1 MDWPPPFEVLRVE
14 PVSTHSSLESFDEDE
29 DEKEGKSADKFGVH
43 PRALSYKHSLVYF
56 SFQSATKCDIP
67 AR

>member
-29 DEKEGKSADKFGVH
+29 EDEEGKSADKFGVH
-43 PRALSYKHSLVYF
+43 PRALSYKHLLAHFPY
-56 SFQSATKCDIP
+56 QSATKCDIP